1 MQYAFRGH
9 LVAIINENTAS
20 DGEAL
25 AYGLQARNGI
35 AAMGSLFCVS
45 SSPFECNFDIGIR
58 AVSSCPSTT
67 HPFRLLCCLS
77 VFG

>member
-25 AYGLQARNGI
+25 AYGLQARDGI
-35 AAMGSLFCVS
+35 AAMGSLFFACRRLLWSATLISVS
-45 SSPFECNFDIGIR
+45 G
-58 AVSSCPSTT
+58 AVSSCP
-67 HPFRLLCCLS
+67 
-77 VFG
+77 